1 MTLTL
6 RVISSEPGTVYAAA
20 FPVDH
25 AGPAPSAIELRTSAS
40 SAWAATGAAA
50 GAGVATILGGEPA
63 QVQVEGSLRAT
74 TSYTVY
80 LAVEDGVGNLQPVL
94 ADVAATT
101 VQGTTSTAAHSMDI
115 M

>member
-1 MTLTL
+1 M
-6 RVISSEPGTVYAAA
+6 YAVA

-40 SAWAATGAAA
+40 GAWAATGAT

-63 QVQVEGSLRAT
+63 QVQVEGSLRAM

-80 LAVEDGVGNLQPVL
+80 LAVEDSVGNLQPVL
-94 ADVAATT
+94 ADVAVTT
-101 VQGTTSTAAHSMDI
+101 LQGTTKHRRPLY
-115 M
+115 